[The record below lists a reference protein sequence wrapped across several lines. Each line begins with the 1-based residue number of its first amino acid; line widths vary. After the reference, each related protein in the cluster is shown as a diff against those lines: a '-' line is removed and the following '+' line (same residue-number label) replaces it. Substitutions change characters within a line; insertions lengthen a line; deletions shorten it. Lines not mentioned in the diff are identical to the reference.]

1 MYLKELVRYIHL
13 NPVRAGI
20 VPSLSKL
27 NGYKYCGHSIM
38 MGKRICDWQ
47 DTGYTLGYFGNRESE
62 AKRSYYAYVQAGAN
76 QGRRPELAGGGLI
89 RSLGGWEEVKKIN
102 RRKGERI
109 KGDERILRDS
119 EFVLQVLEET
129 EEKFNRF
136 YEMKRLGYDL
146 KKVETRVCGIFKIES
161 DDIYSAS
168 REKVRTEAR
177 GLFCYWAVRE
187 LGYGLTNLA
196 KRLGMTQPGVGY
208 AVKRG
213 EDIARKNKYWL
224 ED

>member
-1 MYLKELVRYIHL
+1 M
-13 NPVRAGI
+13 
-20 VPSLSKL
+20 
-27 NGYKYCGHSIM
+27 
-38 MGKRICDWQ
+38 
-47 DTGYTLGYFGNRESE
+47 
-62 AKRSYYAYVQAGAN
+62 
-76 QGRRPELAGGGLI
+76 
-89 RSLGGWEEVKKIN
+89 
-102 RRKGERI
+102 
-109 KGDERILRDS
+109 
-119 EFVLQVLEET
+119 LQVLEET

-187 LGYGLTNLA
+187 LGYGLTDLA

-213 EDIARKNKYWL
+213 EDIARKNRCRL